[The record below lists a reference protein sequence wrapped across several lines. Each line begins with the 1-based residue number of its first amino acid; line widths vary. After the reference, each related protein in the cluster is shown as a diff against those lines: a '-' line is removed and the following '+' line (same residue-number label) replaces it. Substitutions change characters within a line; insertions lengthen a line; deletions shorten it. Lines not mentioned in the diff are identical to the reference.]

1 LHIDWGI
8 LGIGTMLTYVDD
20 EGRLFVVTYMPT
32 VSIIMSNP
40 NMDLMKGIVLLQY
53 GW

>member
-1 LHIDWGI
+1 

-20 EGRLFVVTYMPT
+20 EGKIFVVTYMPT
-32 VSIIMSNP
+32 TSIIMSNP
-40 NMDLMKGIVLLQY
+40 NIDLMKYIVLLQY